1 MFPKVTVARVMV
13 VAGIVLLCGGCAT
26 TRTKTVDH
34 KPALARAKESCAR
47 LQATKLSTPIQTKI
61 EQRMVAI
68 RRARA
73 DGKGAEAFGRA
84 DRLAV
89 DCTREAQIRK
99 DLQVI
104 SADIDRN
111 RERLPS
117 DAASRFYELLRAG
130 DYGNALL
137 CGEALLRGAAE
148 RCVFASGHGAVVA
161 GDADEELWTAPE
173 EETEAGPP
181 VRSNRLILSVGV
193 GLGSANLSG
202 VHDGAADVATAFE
215 TQNPSLSLEGAPQ
228 SSLQVNWGIEAR
240 YYMPYHLLAQLG
252 FGSLYNRASSDFGSG
267 TLTNENWALELPIL
281 VGFHYLMKDHY
292 CLFGAL
298 GPSVLL
304 WSRSLWSSDPG
315 GAPDYRSDAAVGAHF
330 LAGLDYVFNDRW
342 ALGIDLR
349 YRLLRAGELKDV
361 ETGETLRSGQLLGDP
376 TRRTYEL
383 DFSGFSGTFSMR
395 VFVL

>member
-1 MFPKVTVARVMV
+1 MA
-13 VAGIVLLCGGCAT
+13 
-26 TRTKTVDH
+26 
-34 KPALARAKESCAR
+34 
-47 LQATKLSTPIQTKI
+47 
-61 EQRMVAI
+61 AI

-73 DGKGAEAFGRA
+73 DGKEAEAFGRA

-89 DCTREAQIRK
+89 DCAREAQIRK

-104 SADIDRN
+104 SMDVDRN
-111 RERLPS
+111 KDRLPS
-117 DAASRFYELLRAG
+117 DAAARFYELLRTG
-130 DYGNALL
+130 DYSNALL

-148 RCVFASGHGAVVA
+148 RCAFASGHGTVA
-161 GDADEELWTAPE
+161 TGDADEELWTAPE
-173 EETEAGPP
+173 EDTDPGPP
-181 VRSNRLILSVGV
+181 VRSNRLILSVGFGV
-193 GLGSANLSG
+193 GSANLSG

-215 TQNPSLSLEGAPQ
+215 TQNPGLSLDGEPQ
-228 SSLQVNWGIEAR
+228 SSLQINWGVEAR
-240 YYMPYHLLAQLG
+240 YYLPYYLFAQLG
-252 FGSLYNRASSDFGSG
+252 FGSLYNRAASDFGSG

-281 VGFHYLMKDHY
+281 VGFYYLMKEHF

-304 WSRSLWSSDPG
+304 WSRSIWSSDPG
-315 GAPDYRSDAAVGAHF
+315 GAPDFKSDAAVGAHF

-349 YRLLRAGELKDV
+349 YRLLRAGELKNVKTD
-361 ETGETLRSGQLLGDP
+361 EPLRSGQLLGDP
-376 TRRTYEL
+376 TRRTYDL